1 MLIKSTYKLWLLIFL
16 SFGLFN
22 QNVFCQVSQLPNNQE
37 HATTDSSTTSIWQDF
52 NIGLHTGSKILS
64 APAHFKASD
73 WVYGGL
79 VLAATGITFL
89 ADNNIRDNF
98 KNIHS
103 RFIDNVADVGHNY
116 GNAAYAVA
124 FSGAIYLGGKIF
136 RDEKFSTTGRML
148 LEGLFYAGLTTTILK
163 SVIGRSRPYTED
175 GPSRFNGFQLKT
187 ETTSMP
193 SGHVTVAFAMSSVL
207 AERIDN
213 VYASV
218 FLYSLAASTVFQR
231 IYSDSHWA
239 SDCIPAAVIGF
250 VIGKAVV
257 RFDDDFSK
265 KVNVSV
271 GYTPGGFALN
281 LFYVMN

>member
-1 MLIKSTYKLWLLIFL
+1 MIKTVHSFWVVLFIEFVLL
-16 SFGLFN
+16 N
-22 QNVFCQVSQLPNNQE
+22 QNNNAQVTQFSEDQKQIR
-37 HATTDSSTTSIWQDF
+37 TDSSLTSLWDDVD
-52 NIGLHTGSKILS
+52 IGLNTGYKIFS
-64 APAHFKASD
+64 SPAKFETKD

-103 RFIDNVADVGHNY
+103 RFLDNLSDVGYNY

-250 VIGKAVV
+250 VIGKGVV
-257 RFDDDFSK
+257 EFDNDFGK
-265 KVNVSV
+265 AINITT
-271 GYTPGGFALN
+271 GYIPNGFAFN
-281 LFYVMN
+281 LSYSLK

>member
-1 MLIKSTYKLWLLIFL
+1 
-16 SFGLFN
+16 
-22 QNVFCQVSQLPNNQE
+22 
-37 HATTDSSTTSIWQDF
+37 
-52 NIGLHTGSKILS
+52 
-64 APAHFKASD
+64 
-73 WVYGGL
+73 
-79 VLAATGITFL
+79 
-89 ADNNIRDNF
+89 
-98 KNIHS
+98 
-103 RFIDNVADVGHNY
+103 
-116 GNAAYAVA
+116 
-124 FSGAIYLGGKIF
+124 
-136 RDEKFSTTGRML
+136 
-148 LEGLFYAGLTTTILK
+148 
-163 SVIGRSRPYTED
+163 
-175 GPSRFNGFQLKT
+175 
-187 ETTSMP
+187 MP